1 MSLAHSHVQSLK
13 EMLALEEKRAA
24 LLGQLDAID
33 QRMSALKNSIFSGSP
48 AKVSSV
54 GIASPKG
61 KTRGRPPGSK
71 NAGRGGRRGT
81 HRETIMAALEAAGAA
96 GVRVKDL
103 AAAMKTKP
111 VNIHSWFHSN
121 VKRIPSIQK
130 VAGGHYRLAAGA
142 KASASAPKAAP
153 ATAVKAGKHGKGKK
167 RGAVTAAILEHLT
180 AAGPAG
186 IKVAD
191 LAAKMGADYK
201 NVYIWFATTGK
212 KRGVQKIAPA
222 TYRLA

>member
-1 MSLAHSHVQSLK
+1 MSLTNSRVQSLK
-13 EMLALEEKRAA
+13 EMLVLVEKRAA

-33 QRMSALKNSIFSGSP
+33 QRMSALKDSVLAGGPVSAAGNSM
-48 AKVSSV
+48 
-54 GIASPKG
+54 ASPG
-61 KTRGRPPGSK
+61 AKTRGRPPGSK
-71 NAGRGGRRGT
+71 NAGAGASRGT
-81 HRETIMAALEAAGAA
+81 HREKIMAALEAAGAA
-96 GVRVKDL
+96 GVRVKEL
-103 AAAMKTKP
+103 AAAMSTKA

-121 VKRIPSIQK
+121 LKRIPSIQK
-130 VAGGHYRLAAGA
+130 IAGGHYRLATGA
-142 KASASAPKAAP
+142 KVPAAKAAP
-153 ATAVKAGKHGKGKK
+153 APKAPKAGKRGKGGK

-212 KRGVQKIAPA
+212 KRGVVKIAPA